1 MSKKYKIFLL
11 VSIILFLFSFGVYF
25 FKNTELGRASVSGV
39 INAPVKLTGLS
50 APTGSNDASTKGY
63 VDAASSKPGSW
74 NCQVVSSTSGTA
86 TCPSGYTMITY
97 GCYGYNWT
105 TFSVSPYNGSDYFNG
120 YVEDAMPILQ
130 QNGVSCS
137 GGTGLNRTASVW
149 CCQWFKIIF

>member
-74 NCQVVSSTSGTA
+74 TCQVVSSTSGTA

-97 GCYGYNWT
+97 GCNGFNREL
-105 TFSVSPYNGSDYFNG
+105 FDISPYNSDVYYG
-120 YVEDAMPILQ
+120 DVENAKPILQ
-130 QNGVSCS
+130 QNGVMCTNS
-137 GGTGLNRTASVW
+137 TGNSNGIIASVW
-149 CCQWFKIIF
+149 CCQ

>member
-63 VDAASSKPGSW
+63 VDAASSKGW
-74 NCQVVSSTSGTA
+74 N
-86 TCPSGYTMITY
+86 Y
-97 GCYGYNWT
+97 CYGICVQSNTPASCAAGETKIVDWGYGTGCASTPSFKLYGNGLYFLQDAYSEEVNSVGIT
-105 TFSVSPYNGSDYFNG
+105 SPVASVSCKDNTYWYDSG
-120 YVEDAMPILQ
+120 
-130 QNGVSCS
+130 CS
-137 GGTGLNRTASVW
+137 I
-149 CCQWFKIIF
+149 CCQ